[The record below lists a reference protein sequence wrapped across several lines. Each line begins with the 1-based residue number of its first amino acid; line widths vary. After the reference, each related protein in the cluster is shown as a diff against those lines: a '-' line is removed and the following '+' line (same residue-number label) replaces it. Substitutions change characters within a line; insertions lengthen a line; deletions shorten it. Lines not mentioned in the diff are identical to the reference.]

1 MKTHVLIVSRYFPK
15 THPKNGQETRFIENI
30 LELLKI
36 HTIRGNYD
44 LWEKRIKEVQEGKA
58 VLSVR
63 YWSDKPYRSKQVEV
77 CQFNQ
82 NSNVGIQELHYVK
95 REDLHNQE
103 PIIHGIYE
111 DKIMILNNFGI
122 HEMFTVELV
131 AKNDGLN
138 ETDFKNWFKDVHT
151 LDTMAIIQFTDY
163 RY

>member
-15 THPKNGQETRFIENI
+15 THPKSSQDTNFIENI
-30 LELLKI
+30 FELLKI

-63 YWSDKPYRSKQVEV
+63 YWSDKPYRSKQVEL

-82 NSNVGIQELHYVK
+82 NSNIGIQELHYVK
-95 REDLHNQE
+95 KKTFTIPEQT
-103 PIIHGIYE
+103 
-111 DKIMILNNFGI
+111 I
-122 HEMFTVELV
+122 HEDTILIYNRFSTHEIFSVELI

-138 ETDFKNWFKDVHT
+138 ETDFKNWFKDV
-151 LDTMAIIQFTDY
+151 DTFDKMAIIHFTEF